1 LDFTN
6 NIFEQ
11 IMSENVGELNYT
23 KEEFLNYG
31 ASYLEEDLPIE
42 INILT
47 DEKEELEE
55 VEEPIDN
62 IEAESILVANK
73 IEELLKSDIKI
84 YDKKIG
90 EYRKIQEKDIAILLR
105 TTKNYSNVFLSELS
119 KRNISA
125 YSDSEESYLN
135 SIEVN
140 TIISILKIIDNPMQD
155 IPLIAT
161 LRCGFLGKFT
171 DNELIEIRLID
182 KRCSFFEALMKKQ
195 INKDGALCEK
205 INTFLEKLTKFQEMS
220 QYLKISEL
228 IWQILSQTGFLSYV
242 SLMPDGQKR
251 GKNLKLL
258 FEKAAQYEKTN
269 LKGLF
274 NFIKF
279 IDKLVLSSKDTS
291 SAKLISENDNVV
303 RIMSIHKSKGLEFP
317 VVIFSGVGKKFNLQD
332 LKEKLL
338 IHAEVGLGPEYI
350 NCDKGISYSTLAK
363 EAIKEKMKLELLSE
377 EMRLLYVALTRAKEK
392 LIITGIKKNTKVTKI
407 QNKISQY
414 KISTC
419 TNFLSWLELTLKE
432 QKTNYYNM
440 ADLNKNENVQI
451 STKELPEL
459 SENNIEF
466 EQVFNKKDNQELY
479 IIPTKASASSIDNS
493 YNEENIILHDRPE
506 FLKDISKYKSGAEK
520 GTQIHRIL
528 EMLPFKKYSSL
539 EELKKEI
546 LKTTKEDVDAG
557 KIYNFTKSNLY
568 ERMIMSKKIEKE
580 KAFCMLMSCNEI
592 YTNISS
598 NENIIVQGIIDC
610 YFEDNDGKIILID
623 YKTDYI
629 GENIEQFVLKYKK
642 QLIIYKKALQK
653 ATNKE
658 VKEIYLYS
666 FSKNTAIEILQ
677 YYTNITSALQ

>member
-1 LDFTN
+1 
-6 NIFEQ
+6 
-11 IMSENVGELNYT
+11 
-23 KEEFLNYG
+23 
-31 ASYLEEDLPIE
+31 
-42 INILT
+42 
-47 DEKEELEE
+47 
-55 VEEPIDN
+55 
-62 IEAESILVANK
+62 
-73 IEELLKSDIKI
+73 
-84 YDKKIG
+84 
-90 EYRKIQEKDIAILLR
+90 
-105 TTKNYSNVFLSELS
+105 
-119 KRNISA
+119 
-125 YSDSEESYLN
+125 
-135 SIEVN
+135 
-140 TIISILKIIDNPMQD
+140 
-155 IPLIAT
+155 
-161 LRCGFLGKFT
+161 
-171 DNELIEIRLID
+171 
-182 KRCSFFEALMKKQ
+182 
-195 INKDGALCEK
+195 
-205 INTFLEKLTKFQEMS
+205 
-220 QYLKISEL
+220 
-228 IWQILSQTGFLSYV
+228 
-242 SLMPDGQKR
+242 
-251 GKNLKLL
+251 
-258 FEKAAQYEKTN
+258 
-269 LKGLF
+269 
-274 NFIKF
+274 
-279 IDKLVLSSKDTS
+279 
-291 SAKLISENDNVV
+291 
-303 RIMSIHKSKGLEFP
+303 
-317 VVIFSGVGKKFNLQD
+317 
-332 LKEKLL
+332 
-338 IHAEVGLGPEYI
+338 
-350 NCDKGISYSTLAK
+350 
-363 EAIKEKMKLELLSE
+363 
-377 EMRLLYVALTRAKEK
+377 

-528 EMLPFKKYSSL
+528 EMLPFKKYKNL

-546 LKTTKEDVDAG
+546 LKMTKVDVDAG

-568 ERMIMSKKIEKE
+568 ERMIMSKKKEKE

-658 VKEIYLYS
+658 VKEINLYS